1 MLILDIFVKFTKA
14 PMLSPPKR
22 ASIDTYIIYHVIH
35 PRAYSFRQGP
45 YVRIRFMRQS
55 PIAKSDQADLTDEEI
70 LLQAG
75 IEATDSETWGT

>member
-1 MLILDIFVKFTKA
+1 
-14 PMLSPPKR
+14 
-22 ASIDTYIIYHVIH
+22 
-35 PRAYSFRQGP
+35 
-45 YVRIRFMRQS
+45 MRQS